1 VLLLKK
7 LARQNKLDTATID
20 DVLAEPQSPEL
31 RAVLASLRVSVE
43 SANSVPFMQLS
54 APPPVSKVE
63 KCAKV
68 HRRMGPFKLRPAR
81 DLSQFLA
88 V

>member
-54 APPPVSKVE
+54 APPRFEGRKVRQSAPE
-63 KCAKV
+63 N
-68 HRRMGPFKLRPAR
+68 G
-81 DLSQFLA
+81 A